1 MLPRL
6 KCGKGSSGF
15 CCTSFWNL
23 SAEISAE
30 PGGGVNSAA
39 GVAAGCDVF
48 ADSLLLADLHAAKDR
63 ESAAMETKKSRRFI
77 RFISTS
83 AEKNRECDDK
93 KRRQKSDDKNRGAET
108 FKQARD
114 ATRKTGR
121 PDERQR
127 RARSP

>member
-23 SAEISAE
+23 SAEISSE

-48 ADSLLLADLHAAKDR
+48 ADSLSLADLHAAKDR

-93 KRRQKSDDKNRGAET
+93 NDDRKATIKIVAPRHLNRR
-108 FKQARD
+108 
-114 ATRKTGR
+114 ATRR
-121 PDERQR
+121 ARRAAPDERQR